1 MTTAIIIHNPSIVCV
16 VVVIAPAF
24 PLVTVRVARQLL
36 QKTIYNGFP
45 VVANRD
51 KDLTLRGLVR
61 RDQLELLL
69 RNETNTSDPDKI
81 VSIASVRGPRS
92 TSQTSS
98 NLDLSTQPSFC
109 TASPVLLLAALPLPQ
124 P

>member
-1 MTTAIIIHNPSIVCV
+1 MPTAPV
-16 VVVIAPAF
+16 V
-24 PLVTVRVARQLL
+24 TMRDTRQLL

-61 RDQLELLL
+61 RDQLEQLL
-69 RNETNTSDPDKI
+69 RNETNTSDPDKM

-92 TSQTSS
+92 ASQTIS
-98 NLDLSTQPSFC
+98 NLDL
-109 TASPVLLLAALPLPQ
+109 
-124 P
+124 